1 MSISKNYVSLI
12 GFVGQQP
19 ELRQTKKSNKD
30 VTSFGIA
37 LNESWTDKRGKKMEE
52 TTWVKIRA
60 WNRLAE
66 IAAEYLDKG
75 SLIEVEGKI
84 VKAEAWENADGE
96 LEAQTVVQARTIRF
110 LDRTPRTEDDEE
122 RSTSRSTKR
131 STTKRSTT
139 KRSTTKR
146 SATSRTTSS
155 TRRSATT
162 KQRTGSSILDEL
174 SDEEVAELRKALL
187 KQQVKKVED
196 VTEYEDEDD
205 HMEDGDEVEE
215 VTPARQPRQG
225 KTSKVPFS
233 KRSKSA

>member
-19 ELRQTKKSNKD
+19 ELRQTKQSKKD
-30 VTSFGIA
+30 VTSFGLA

-52 TTWVKIRA
+52 TTWVKVRA

-66 IAAEYLDKG
+66 IAAEYLDAG

-96 LEAQTVVQARTIRF
+96 LDAQTVVQARTIRF
-110 LDRTPRTEDDEE
+110 LDRAPRTEDDEE
-122 RSTSRSTKR
+122 RSTSRRRT
-131 STTKRSTT
+131 
-139 KRSTTKR
+139 TTKR
-146 SATSRTTSS
+146 SATSRTSS
-155 TRRSATT
+155 RTRRSATT
-162 KQRTGSSILDEL
+162 QQRKGSSILDEL

-187 KQQVKKVED
+187 KQQVQQVED
-196 VTEYEDEDD
+196 VEDVYEDEED

-215 VTPARQPRQG
+215 VTPARRPRQSA
-225 KTSKVPFS
+225 TSKVPFS
-233 KRSKSA
+233 NRRKSAK

>member
-12 GFVGQQP
+12 GFVGGQP
-19 ELRQTKKSNKD
+19 ELRQTKKSKKD
-30 VTSFGIA
+30 VTSFGLA

-52 TTWVKIRA
+52 TTWVKVRA

-96 LEAQTVVQARTIRF
+96 LDAQTVVQARTIRF
-110 LDRTPRTEDDEE
+110 LDRAPRTEDDEE
-122 RSTSRSTKR
+122 RSTGRRRTSTR
-131 STTKRSTT
+131 RA
-139 KRSTTKR
+139 TTKR
-146 SATSRTTSS
+146 SATSRTNGS
-155 TRRSATT
+155 TRRSTT
-162 KQRTGSSILDEL
+162 TQQHKGSTILDEL

-187 KQQVKKVED
+187 KQQAKDVED
-196 VTEYEDEDD
+196 ITEYEDEED

-215 VTPARQPRQG
+215 VTPARQAR
-225 KTSKVPFS
+225 KSVADKVPFS
-233 KRSKSA
+233 NRHKSAK

>member
-52 TTWVKIRA
+52 TTWVKIRE

-84 VKAEAWENADGE
+84 V
-96 LEAQTVVQARTIRF
+96 
-110 LDRTPRTEDDEE
+110 
-122 RSTSRSTKR
+122 
-131 STTKRSTT
+131 
-139 KRSTTKR
+139 
-146 SATSRTTSS
+146 
-155 TRRSATT
+155 
-162 KQRTGSSILDEL
+162 
-174 SDEEVAELRKALL
+174 
-187 KQQVKKVED
+187 
-196 VTEYEDEDD
+196 
-205 HMEDGDEVEE
+205 
-215 VTPARQPRQG
+215 
-225 KTSKVPFS
+225 
-233 KRSKSA
+233 

>member
-110 LDRTPRTEDDEE
+110 LDRAPRNEDDNEE
-122 RSTSRSTKR
+122 RTSSRRT
-131 STTKRSTT
+131 TTKRSTA
-139 KRSTTKR
+139 KR
-146 SATSRTTSS
+146 SATTSRTTSS
-155 TRRSATT
+155 TRRSAATT
-162 KQRTGSSILDEL
+162 KQRKGSSILDEL

-196 VTEYEDEDD
+196 VEDVYEDDED
-205 HMEDGDEVEE
+205 HMEDINEVEE
-215 VTPARQPRQG
+215 VAPARQAR
-225 KTSKVPFS
+225 KSVADKVPFS
-233 KRSKSA
+233 NRHKSAK

>member
-19 ELRQTKKSNKD
+19 ELRQTKQSKKD
-30 VTSFGIA
+30 VTSFGLA

-52 TTWVKIRA
+52 TTWVKVRA

-84 VKAEAWENADGE
+84 VKAEAWETKDGE
-96 LEAQTVVQARTIRF
+96 LDAQTVVQACTIRF
-110 LDRTPRTEDDEE
+110 LDRAPRNEDDDEE
-122 RSTSRSTKR
+122 RSTSRRRTSSRRT
-131 STTKRSTT
+131 TTKRN
-139 KRSTTKR
+139 
-146 SATSRTTSS
+146 TSRTNSS
-155 TRRSATT
+155 TRRSTT
-162 KQRTGSSILDEL
+162 QQRKGSSILDEL

-187 KQQVKKVED
+187 KQQVQQVED
-196 VTEYEDEDD
+196 VEDVYEDEED

-215 VTPARQPRQG
+215 VTPARQPRQSA
-225 KTSKVPFS
+225 TSKVPFS
-233 KRSKSA
+233 NRRKSAK

>member
-52 TTWVKIRA
+52 TTWVKVRA

-110 LDRTPRTEDDEE
+110 LDRAPRNEDDREE
-122 RSTSRSTKR
+122 RTSSRRT
-131 STTKRSTT
+131 TTKRSTA
-139 KRSTTKR
+139 KR
-146 SATSRTTSS
+146 SATTSRTTSS

-187 KQQVKKVED
+187 KQQVQQVEDVED

-233 KRSKSA
+233 NRRKSAK